1 MITLLI
7 GFAFGFI
14 GSVPIAGPVSAIVFE
29 RALEGR
35 SRSALF
41 VALGS
46 ALAES
51 AYAFMAAWGL
61 SGLLARY
68 PAVVFWSRAVGS
80 AILFTLG
87 AYFVL
92 RKPKIVASAPDRTQ
106 ASGAFVLGFTI
117 TAINPTLI
125 VTWTAAVTALYA
137 SGFVAVSSG
146 HALPLALGACAG
158 IVAWFCVLLALVRHY
173 HRRIRRETIQRVVQ
187 ATGVLLIGLGAWF
200 AVRLMRN

>member
-1 MITLLI
+1 MLTLLI

-14 GSVPIAGPVSAIVFE
+14 GSMPIAGPVSAIVFE

-61 SGLLARY
+61 SGLLAHY
-68 PAVVFWSRAVGS
+68 PNVLLWSRIVGA
-80 AILFTLG
+80 AILLG
-87 AYFVL
+87 LGVYFIA
-92 RKPKIVASAPDRTQ
+92 RQPKVATPVDRAPT
-106 ASGAFVLGFTI
+106 SGAFVLGFTI

-125 VTWTAAVTALYA
+125 VTWSAAVTALYA
-137 SGFVAVSSG
+137 SGFVSVSPAR
-146 HALPLALGACAG
+146 ALPLSLGACAG
-158 IVAWFCVLLALVRHY
+158 IVAWFSVLLALVRRY
-173 HRRIRRETIQRVVQ
+173 HQRIRRDTIQRIVQ
-187 ATGVLLIGLGAWF
+187 ATGVLLVGLGVWF
-200 AVRLMRN
+200 VVRLFQ